1 MRTIYYK
8 EAPENPESLKV
19 LLKHYFDETHPA
31 TYWSDSGKIQCRDG
45 CNRSIDDL
53 ILLANHYFPG
63 STCKDVLNV
72 YVELTKELQLTN
84 KDGHFCFFHCGDIK
98 RPVLLN
104 RIYTP
109 DDKYPICNLILYQNH
124 IDLKCL
130 NSEHTLKSMKE
141 LLDND

>member
-19 LLKHYFDETHPA
+19 ILKDYFEKNSPA
-31 TYWSDSGKIQCRDG
+31 TYWSDNNGFQCDKYR
-45 CNRSIDDL
+45 NRSIDDL

-72 YVELTKELQLTN
+72 YVELTKEIQLNNPN
-84 KDGHFCFFHCGDIK
+84 KYYVFFVCGNVN
-98 RPVLLN
+98 RPVLLKQV
-104 RIYTP
+104 YEVEGDWT
-109 DDKYPICNLILYQNH
+109 YNLILH
-124 IDLKCL
+124 KSHMEAESP
-130 NSEHTLKSMKE
+130 NSEYTMKSLKG